1 MPRLKQKNTH
11 HRQRLRLIDACISAL
26 HLYGPSRTT
35 VAKVVAIAKLSPGI
49 VRFYFASKAAMLVA
63 SLQFLATEF
72 EDQVLAPVSRL
83 KDEPVAALRLLVELY
98 LDANLA
104 SPRKVSVW
112 YAFWGEASSRQEYYD
127 ICGQKD
133 EGFAALVH
141 ELIERLIVKSAQTHL
156 DADGIALG
164 LIGVLEM
171 LWQDFAFKDE
181 QDIDR
186 PAAQARAMAYLRSVF
201 PGQFT
206 ATAGPG
212 SIGGSPAPGHGAA
225 SGSNGAATL
234 AAWTYEDARLYAL
247 EREQLFQS
255 SWQFAAHGAQLQ
267 DPGCYVSTDLG
278 FERVL
283 VVRDTHG
290 QLHAWRNSC
299 PASPHALLAPGA
311 GRQTVLRCEVHGL
324 AFGLDGAVLEGAA
337 LETAAGLVALEVR
350 QVGELVLVR
359 TAERASFSNAF
370 ADLWLEFDVA
380 PGAHA
385 MPAPADAKVAADW
398 KIVAELF
405 LGMEGLKS
413 QNTWSA
419 QHYRRLTQRHSEATQ
434 IFLAPNLWV
443 SLWPDGFTL
452 RQILPTAAG
461 RCSLREF
468 RYSWREDL
476 RIGRASRYLA
486 ERTSRIGRA
495 SVVAVAESIQRGV
508 VDLGYRPAQDRSP
521 RVSAFHRQLLSV
533 LPVMA
538 LDRPS

>member
-112 YAFWGEASSRQEYYD
+112 YSFWGEASSRQEYYD

-141 ELIERLIVKSAQTHL
+141 ELIERLIVKSGQTHL

-206 ATAGPG
+206 VTAGPG
-212 SIGGSPAPGHGAA
+212 SSGGSPSGRSAA
-225 SGSNGAATL
+225 SGGSGAATW
-234 AAWTYEDARLYAL
+234 AAWAYEDARLYAL
-247 EREQLFQS
+247 EREQLFQG
-255 SWQFAAHGAQLQ
+255 SWQFAADGAQLQ
-267 DPGCYVSTDLG
+267 DPGCFVSTDLG

-283 VVRDTHG
+283 VVRDNQS

-299 PASPHALLAPGA
+299 PASPHALLPPGA

-337 LETAAGLVALEVR
+337 LEAAAGLVALEVR
-350 QVGELVLVR
+350 QAGDLVLVR
-359 TAERASFSNAF
+359 TAERATFKNAF
-370 ADLWLEFDVA
+370 ADSWLELHMA
-380 PGAHA
+380 PGARA
-385 MPAPADAKVAADW
+385 LPAPADAKVAADW
-398 KIVAELF
+398 KIMAELF
-405 LGMEGLKS
+405 LGVERLKA
-413 QNTWSA
+413 QDGWSA
-419 QHYRRLTQRHSEATQ
+419 QRYWHLTQCEGAAAQH
-434 IFLAPNLWV
+434 FLAPNHWI

-461 RCSLREF
+461 RCSLREY
-468 RYSWREDL
+468 RYSWCEDS
-476 RIGRASRYLA
+476 RIARAARYLA
-486 ERTSRIGRA
+486 ERTSLIGRA
-495 SVVAVAESIQRGV
+495 SVVEVAESIQRGV
-508 VDLGYRPAQDRSP
+508 VGLGYRPAQDTSP
-521 RVSAFHRQLLSV
+521 RVSAFHRQLLSA
-533 LPVMA
+533 LPLMG
-538 LDRPS
+538 LDRPT